1 MHLLSRKSFRR
12 FVEHEIDSE
21 LAMPVRG
28 AALQLVARESSTTA
42 ATPGARPTAEQP
54 DATPS
59 AAKNQT
65 SSLVVT
71 AGDLNQLREKI
82 SKQEEEIKHL
92 QQSVEEQRLL
102 LEQALKNSGSPT
114 ALVPVVNVAYPI

>member
-1 MHLLSRKSFRR
+1 MKLILTLLCLF
-12 FVEHEIDSE
+12 
-21 LAMPVRG
+21 G
-28 AALQLVARESSTTA
+28 TALQLAARESPTTA
-42 ATPGARPTAEQP
+42 AIPGARPTAEKP

-59 AAKNQT
+59 AAKNRT

-92 QQSVEEQRLL
+92 QQI
-102 LEQALKNSGSPT
+102 G
-114 ALVPVVNVAYPI
+114 